1 MHRKRGR
8 MAKRKSNALRWVIGI
23 VIIAIIIIGAVLIF
37 TPKETGVIKIGFIAP
52 LSGDTAVY
60 GTASRG
66 GAEIAIEEI
75 NNAGGINGKK
85 LEVIY
90 EDGKCNGKDSAT
102 AANKLISI
110 DNVFVIFGTV
120 CSAETLAIAPIAESN
135 KIILLS
141 AASSAPSIT
150 EAGDY
155 IFRTWPSDSL
165 QGKEMAEYVYG
176 KGIKKVA
183 IINMNSDYPVG
194 LANVFKE
201 TFVQLGGEVL
211 ISEIYEPT
219 AKDFRTQLTK
229 IKAKNPEAIYIIP
242 YTAEAGILVKQI
254 KELGI
259 KAELYGPET
268 FHSQEVINTAGNAS
282 EGIVYM
288 MPKFDETEQL
298 TKELLDKYKTKYGKD
313 SPFAV
318 VTANTYDGVYI
329 IAEGLKKG
337 VSSDAVK
344 GYLYTLKDYP
354 GTAGV
359 LTIDQNG
366 DALKDF
372 QFMIIKE
379 GKLQEFS

>member
-1 MHRKRGR
+1 
-8 MAKRKSNALRWVIGI
+8 MAKNTNILGRVIGI
-23 VIIAIIIIGAVLIF
+23 VIIAVIIIGAFWIF
-37 TPKETGVIKIGFIAP
+37 TLKETGTIKIGLIAP
-52 LSGDTAVY
+52 LSGDTAIY

-75 NNAGGINGKK
+75 NNAEGVNGRK
-85 LEVIY
+85 LEVVY
-90 EDGKCNGKDSAT
+90 EDGKCNGKDAAT

-110 DNVFVIFGTV
+110 DQVLVIFGTI

-135 KIILLS
+135 KIVLLS

-165 QGKEMAEYVYG
+165 QGKEMAEYIYS

-183 IINMNSDYPVG
+183 IVNMNSDYPVG

-201 TFVQLGGEVL
+201 TFIQLGGEVL
-211 ISEIYEPT
+211 ISETYEST

-288 MPKFDETEQL
+288 MPKFDESEQL
-298 TKELLDKYKTKYGKD
+298 TKELLDKYKTKYGQD

-318 VTANTYDGVYI
+318 VTANTYDGVYL
-329 IAEGLKKG
+329 IAEGFKKG
-337 VSSDAVK
+337 VSSDALK
-344 GYLYTLKDYP
+344 NYLYTVKDYP
-354 GTAGV
+354 GTAGI
-359 LTIDQNG
+359 LTIDENG